1 MDSIIN
7 KLTEIESAASAI
19 VQHAEAEKSALDE
32 KFDKKRMDF
41 DKELEADTQRQI
53 QGIRDKLESETSRI
67 LSGQSQES
75 QDELDAL
82 QAVAD
87 HAVDGV
93 AAAAAHADD
102 LYRRYV
108 FVHFFVEHEC
118 HIIVLHRIL
127 S

>member
-53 QGIRDKLESETSRI
+53 QGIRDKLE

-82 QAVAD
+82 QKEYD
-87 HAVDGV
+87 EKHSDY
-93 AAAAAHADD
+93 AHEI
-102 LYRRYV
+102 LRRITEV
-108 FVHFFVEHEC
+108 
-118 HIIVLHRIL
+118 
-127 S
+127 